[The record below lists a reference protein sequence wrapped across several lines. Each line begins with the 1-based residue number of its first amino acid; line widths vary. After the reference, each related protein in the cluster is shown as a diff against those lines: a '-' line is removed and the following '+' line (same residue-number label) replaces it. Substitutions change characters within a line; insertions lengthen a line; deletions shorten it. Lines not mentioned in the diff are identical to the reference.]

1 MTEKPD
7 SYSPSTIETTFE
19 LLDKKLV
26 SLGVPGALSF
36 VSITKVREQ
45 KWVEAGWCLGAAIG
59 VFVVIKVGKKLAPK
73 LDQLLDWTI
82 AGAERAI
89 RNGFSTMRSDFE
101 GQYLRKQARLC
112 EEFISEGYTPPDRTT
127 IPLLEE
133 VFVPLD
139 LSGALGDRMDLRQIE
154 QLQKDPTLRS
164 ENLNIWDLLA
174 RSKRDRKFRQMS
186 IQAKGGMG
194 KTTLLRHIALIYGQR
209 KQRRDVPKLIP
220 ILLRLRDWSDQLI
233 QEKPPSLPRLINEF
247 HVKSLFKDQ
256 FIAPPPMWA
265 EKLLAKG
272 SALVMFDGFDEVSE
286 DKRKQVSRWLSAQ
299 MQEYPE
305 SIFMVT
311 SRPAG
316 FKDYVAQRPTIPIFV
331 NKFSPKQQEQFVRR
345 WYLCQERACRSE
357 KQVRNAKD
365 EAKSRADSL
374 IAQLQQRREELG
386 YMAENPLLLNMLTT
400 FHRFDPAVE
409 LPGQRIELYR
419 GICKLQLE
427 DRPKARLIRMPL
439 PFAKS
444 QAILQLLALEMVKAN
459 RLKVPHQVLLK
470 FLNQQ
475 PILQAEEVDA
485 EDWLKKIVDIS
496 ELLVE
501 RDLGEYEFPHASF
514 QGFFA
519 AAQLAKADSIK
530 LQQDNARL
538 VLKNWNGA
546 IWRETVLLYTA
557 QLTPKWLDQVI
568 RKACEVDSLAAEL
581 ATICVKEYP
590 RPEKLS
596 PELAALL
603 QRLSDVAVD
612 SKYQKLEEYLRN
624 QQWKEADQE
633 TYRLM
638 ITTVGKEVGQSFEE
652 EELLNFPCE
661 ELRAIDGLWVTY
673 SKGHFGFSVQKKIY
687 VECGAK
693 LDGKYP
699 GSEIWEAFGD
709 RVGWREKGRLISYDP
724 LTSKEIS
731 LSAHQGKFP
740 VVTLRWVFGGVD
752 GGDGVSLLAQRFMSC
767 STLQS

>member
-1 MTEKPD
+1 MPDKPD
-7 SYSPSTIETTFE
+7 PYSPTTIETVFE

-36 VSITKVREQ
+36 VGITKVREQ
-45 KWVEAGWCLGAAIG
+45 KGMEAGWCFAAAIG

-73 LDQLLDWTI
+73 FDQIIDWAI
-82 AGAERAI
+82 AGTERSV
-89 RNGFSTMRSDFE
+89 RNGFSAMRSDFE

-112 EEFISEGYTPPDRTT
+112 EEFVSEGYTPPDRTT

-139 LSGALGDRMDLRQIE
+139 LSGALGDRMDLRQME

-220 ILLRLRDWSDQLI
+220 ILLRLRDWSDKLI

-256 FIAPPPMWA
+256 SITPPPMWA

-286 DKRKQVSRWLSAQ
+286 DRRKQVSRWLSAQ

-305 SIFMVT
+305 AIFIVT

-331 NKFSPKQQEQFVRR
+331 NKFSPEQQEKFVRR

-357 KQVRNAKD
+357 KQVRNARE
-365 EAKSRADSL
+365 EAKNRADSL
-374 IAQLQQRREELG
+374 IAQLQQRQEELG

-400 FHRFDPAVE
+400 FHRFDSAVE

-419 GICKLQLE
+419 SICKLQLE

-439 PFAKS
+439 PLDKS

-459 RLKVPHQVLLK
+459 RLKVSRGRLLE
-470 FLNQQ
+470 FLRQQ
-475 PILQAEEVDA
+475 PILQDEEIDA
-485 EDWLKKIVDIS
+485 EDWLKKIVDTS

-519 AAQLAKADSIK
+519 AAQLAKADTVK
-530 LQQDNARL
+530 EKQDSARL
-538 VLKNWNGA
+538 VLQNWNGA

-557 QLTPKWLDQVI
+557 QLAPKWLDQVI
-568 RKACEVDSLAAEL
+568 RKACELDSLAAEL

-603 QRLSDVAVD
+603 QNLSEVAVD
-612 SKYQKLEEYLRN
+612 SKYQKLEEYLKN
-624 QQWKEADQE
+624 QQWVDADQE

-638 ITTVGKEVGQSFEE
+638 ITTVGKEVGQGFYRDQ
-652 EELLNFPCE
+652 LLNFPCD
-661 ELRAIDGLWVTY
+661 ELRAIDSLWVQY
-673 SKGHFGFSVQKKIY
+673 SNGHFGFSVQKKIY
-687 VECGAK
+687 VECGGK
-693 LDGKYP
+693 LDGENP
-699 GSEIWEAFGD
+699 GKVVWEAFGN
-709 RVGWREKGRLISYDP
+709 RVGWREKDGAYDYDAFTKSSIIFHP
-724 LTSKEIS
+724 P
-731 LSAHQGKFP
+731 GKFP
-740 VVTLRWVFGGVD
+740 YRC
-752 GGDGVSLLAQRFMSC
+752 VSVGLGFVLFSRTEIC
-767 STLQS
+767 KL